1 MINYLFMVAEQVRE
15 FLAEHGF
22 TNLAQIVGHTN
33 LLDMDCAVSHWKE
46 VGFDFSPI
54 LMPAAENVEDAVLTC
69 TEKQDH
75 GLDAALDHR
84 LMRAAE
90 PALQQGAPVVFTTV
104 IRNIHRTVGT
114 MLSHEITKR
123 CGREGLPDNTIRIRF
138 EGSAGQSFAAWLAPG
153 VTFYLYGDANDY
165 TAKGLSGG
173 RIVVQPPEA
182 AVEAGFIAEENIIVG
197 NVTLYGATS
206 GEAYFRGRAGER
218 FAVRNS
224 GAVTVVEGV
233 GDHGCEYMTNG
244 CVVVLGPTGRNFAAG
259 MSGGIAYVYDPDEHF
274 ASQCN
279 DEMVGREPVEAPE
292 DVAALRRMIAR
303 HQQLTGSTVAA
314 ALLERFNDA
323 VRHFRKVVP
332 HEYKA
337 GLARR
342 AVEAAR
348 NDPASRPDPDSVAVP
363 G

>member
-1 MINYLFMVAEQVRE
+1 MRTGRDVVIAALLGAEEFGFSTAPLITLGCIMMRKCHLNTCPVGVATQDPVLRKRFEGDPQHVINYLFMVAEQVRE

-123 CGREGLPDNTIRIRF
+123 CGREGLPDNTIRKR
-138 EGSAGQSFAAWLAPG
+138 
-153 VTFYLYGDANDY
+153 
-165 TAKGLSGG
+165 
-173 RIVVQPPEA
+173 
-182 AVEAGFIAEENIIVG
+182 
-197 NVTLYGATS
+197 
-206 GEAYFRGRAGER
+206 
-218 FAVRNS
+218 
-224 GAVTVVEGV
+224 
-233 GDHGCEYMTNG
+233 
-244 CVVVLGPTGRNFAAG
+244 
-259 MSGGIAYVYDPDEHF
+259 
-274 ASQCN
+274 
-279 DEMVGREPVEAPE
+279 
-292 DVAALRRMIAR
+292 
-303 HQQLTGSTVAA
+303 
-314 ALLERFNDA
+314 
-323 VRHFRKVVP
+323 
-332 HEYKA
+332 
-337 GLARR
+337 
-342 AVEAAR
+342 
-348 NDPASRPDPDSVAVP
+348 
-363 G
+363 